1 MALGL
6 LAFLLG
12 CLILYALI
20 KSYNSEQLSHTSTR
34 PHSASLPLLPEWKA
48 IIQTHVPVVAKMPRN
63 RRAELYCLTMRFLT
77 EKAFVGR
84 NGLQIDDTIAVTIA
98 SQACLLLLGREH
110 AFYPTLEEIHVYPSA
125 FSQAGYDDLL
135 VGASYASGPVVLSW
149 DYSCLGLVHPYDGH
163 NVVLHEF
170 AHQLDQETGLYNG
183 TPIFEDYERY
193 ALWQSAMKTGFRRL
207 RQLIA
212 VKQETVINPYGAS
225 GLEEYFAVCTEAFFE
240 VPKALRG
247 AYPRVYEQL
256 CDYYRLNPVDWI

>member
-1 MALGL
+1 M
-6 LAFLLG
+6 
-12 CLILYALI
+12 
-20 KSYNSEQLSHTSTR
+20 
-34 PHSASLPLLPEWKA
+34 
-48 IIQTHVPVVAKMPRN
+48 
-63 RRAELYCLTMRFLT
+63 
-77 EKAFVGR
+77 
-84 NGLQIDDTIAVTIA
+84 
-98 SQACLLLLGREH
+98 
-110 AFYPTLEEIHVYPSA
+110 
-125 FSQAGYDDLL
+125 
-135 VGASYASGPVVLSW
+135 
-149 DYSCLGLVHPYDGH
+149 
-163 NVVLHEF
+163 LHEF